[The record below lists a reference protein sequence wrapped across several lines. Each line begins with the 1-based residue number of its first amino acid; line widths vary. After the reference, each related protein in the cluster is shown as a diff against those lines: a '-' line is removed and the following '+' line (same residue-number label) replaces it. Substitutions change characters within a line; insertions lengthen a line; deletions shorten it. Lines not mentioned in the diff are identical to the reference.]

1 MCSKIYFLDTLHKT
15 FTPPDHEFT
24 AKNHDIINN
33 QNAAL
38 TSPNGDKENI

>member
-1 MCSKIYFLDTLHKT
+1 MCSKIYFLDTLHET

-24 AKNHDIINN
+24 AKNHDINN